1 MDIEQKPN
9 PSDVLLRLTF
19 ADDLQQ
25 FLDLELESSY
35 DFEEG
40 KYRTTPTHL
49 SIVLYATLYP
59 TNYIPTL
66 ELSVLTLLV

>member
-1 MDIEQKPN
+1 VDIEQKPN
-9 PSDVLLRLTF
+9 PSDMLLQLTF

-40 KYRTTPTHL
+40 KYRTIPTHL
-49 SIVLYATLYP
+49 SIVYMQLYIQQIIFQHWNFLC
-59 TNYIPTL
+59 
-66 ELSVLTLLV
+66 

>member
-1 MDIEQKPN
+1 M
-9 PSDVLLRLTF
+9 LLPLTF

-40 KYRTTPTHL
+40 KYRMIPTHL
-49 SIVLYATLYP
+49 SIVFMQLYMQQIIFQHQNFLCWHF
-59 TNYIPTL
+59 
-66 ELSVLTLLV
+66 SFDC

>member
-1 MDIEQKPN
+1 M
-9 PSDVLLRLTF
+9 LLPLTF

-40 KYRTTPTHL
+40 KYRMIPTHL
-49 SIVLYATLYP
+49 SIVFMQLYMQQIMFQHQNFLC
-59 TNYIPTL
+59 
-66 ELSVLTLLV
+66 